1 MMTSSHCLEQ
11 AELCDARAAAS
22 TAATHAADWR
32 QMATQWRSLA
42 KDGDA
47 QGTVAR
53 LMAGSRRP

>member
-22 TAATHAADWR
+22 TTTTHAADWR
-32 QMATQWRSLA
+32 QMATQWRGLA

-47 QGTVAR
+47 PGTLAR
-53 LMAGSRRP
+53 LMGESRRA